1 MAEKQKVLLKRSSVP
16 GKMPSEITGSTV
28 DLGELFLNIASG
40 DADNFLTTLRAE
52 GSSAVTSDYIK
63 WSDDVANEKKFATK
77 EEVMD
82 NELVVSTI
90 ITKINESVGLDENSD
105 SVLPNGESLSEAIIA
120 LQNNSVGAP
129 MTTITYSEL
138 KTLRDESKLIP
149 GMKYRITDYNTT
161 TSQENT
167 SSAGH
172 QFDVIVTALDNKTLS
187 EEASACLHDGD
198 TYFSS
203 ANAKLEAWKLW
214 YCLDNDTD
222 RFAWADTENGKGV
235 IYRMIDEGRN
245 DLPYDFKN
253 IMFRRYKLNAPESVD
268 SDPVLAKMSEII
280 QAQFSAGTLSYIWGG
295 FLPDEDRYWENSW
308 GELYSTTTGEYMDFY
323 TFSDVISGVVS
334 DISLNIFRCYDNV
347 MGITY
352 DLNGNVFFSDGGD
365 SLFCLNS
372 FGIECLFNSFLGE
385 CSNNSFGN
393 YCSYNS
399 FGGNCYYNSFGEEC
413 GNNSFGVQCSYNSF
427 VNGCLDNI
435 FGEFC
440 YNNSFGDGCYA
451 ISFGRN
457 CFYNSFGE
465 RCGNNSFGEK
475 CSCNSFV
482 NDCSDNIFE
491 NYCSGNTFGR
501 NCSGNTFGYKCAE
514 NSFGNDCSGN
524 TFGMD
529 CSGNTFGDR
538 CYAISFGDKCSNNS
552 FGNSCHDNSF
562 GDKCI
567 NNSFGRGCINNS
579 FGRGYINNS
588 FGDGCEY
595 NSFGRDC
602 TNNSFG
608 VECFNNSF
616 DDNCQYINFGDD
628 DYCSNNSF
636 GNSCKFINLV
646 SSGISSSGNR
656 VQNYKFTQ
664 GLQGTYSTPITITA
678 ECNRGYETK
687 VAKNS
692 SGEIKIYCEADL
704 IA

>member
-1 MAEKQKVLLKRSSVP
+1 MAEKKEKILLKRSSVP
-16 GKMPSEITGSTV
+16 GRMPSEITGGTV
-28 DLGELFLNIASG
+28 NLGELFLNIASG

-90 ITKINESVGLDENSD
+90 ITKINKSVGLDENGD

-149 GMKYRITDYNTT
+149 GMQYRIIDYITT

-203 ANAKLEAWKLW
+203 ANAKLEVWKLW

-222 RFAWADTENGKGV
+222 RFAWADTVSGKGV

-295 FLPDEDRYWENSW
+295 LFTDEDRYWESRYY
-308 GELYSTTTGEYMDFY
+308 ELFSTRTGEYMDFY

-347 MGITY
+347 MGRISA
-352 DLNGNVFFSDGGD
+352 LSNNVFFSGEDGPQ
-365 SLFCLNS
+365 FILNS
-372 FGIECLFNSFLGE
+372 FGDEC
-385 CSNNSFGN
+385 
-393 YCSYNS
+393 Y
-399 FGGNCYYNSFGEEC
+399 
-413 GNNSFGVQCSYNSF
+413 
-427 VNGCLDNI
+427 
-435 FGEFC
+435 
-440 YNNSFGDGCYA
+440 
-451 ISFGRN
+451 
-457 CFYNSFGE
+457 
-465 RCGNNSFGEK
+465 
-475 CSCNSFV
+475 
-482 NDCSDNIFE
+482 
-491 NYCSGNTFGR
+491 
-501 NCSGNTFGYKCAE
+501 
-514 NSFGNDCSGN
+514 
-524 TFGMD
+524 
-529 CSGNTFGDR
+529 
-538 CYAISFGDKCSNNS
+538 
-552 FGNSCHDNSF
+552 DNSF
-562 GDKCI
+562 GDNC
-567 NNSFGRGCINNS
+567 SL
-579 FGRGYINNS
+579 NS
-588 FGDGCEY
+588 FGDACES
-595 NSFGRDC
+595 NSFGDNCCDNLFGSDC
-602 TNNSFG
+602 NDNSFGLNGVENSFG
-608 VECFNNSF
+608 VGCRLNSF
-616 DDNCQYINFGDD
+616 GVYCTNNLFGNECYSNSFGESCQYINFGESSSVLNN
-628 DYCSNNSF
+628 YYSNNSF

-646 SSGISSSGNR
+646 TSGSSSSRNR

-664 GLQGTYSTPITITA
+664 GLQGNSSTQITITA
-678 ECNRGYETK
+678 KRNRGYETK